1 MQYIEKFIAKL
12 EKTSKKNFMKTRL
25 HIFIILSLFISPFA
39 IYGADAFLFMGTGNS
54 ESPANLSDRSQW
66 TYLSTYDSGG
76 DDWNFRVFPVGT
88 DDRIP
93 TDKGDYASGAIG
105 ADQSQQITSSS
116 TVLLKRWVMGEPQSD
131 GSVSFG
137 TTVTEATTF
146 KFTESFTAGTMN
158 ARINNLMTIQFEDAE
173 NIDLNLSSL
182 TLYQIAHMYLKKT
195 TAGSVNINVG
205 GTITI
210 APPRNQGGVNLDLG
224 AYDGFI
230 DSISA
235 DSLNIRDVL
244 DISVNMYAYS
254 TDFAST
260 VMTNTNGDL
269 KMTLNVG
276 KLKTDGTA
284 IYSFGTTTKNDT
296 EVITVDF
303 GMLNTDEISAGEY
316 KIFWADELS
325 EGFADAGSLEDFD
338 LRTDVLDA
346 AEIDYDIAW
355 DGQNLILTVV
365 PEPSMVAAALGLLA
379 FAVAAVR
386 RRK

>member
-1 MQYIEKFIAKL
+1 
-12 EKTSKKNFMKTRL
+12 MKTKL
-25 HIFIILSLFISPFA
+25 YLFSILSLFISPFA

-54 ESPANLSDRSQW
+54 ENPANLSDRNQW
-66 TYLSTYDSGG
+66 KYLSTYDSGD

-93 TDKGDYASGAIG
+93 TDMGKYASGAIG

-116 TVLLKRWVMGEPQSD
+116 TVLLKRWVMGELQSD

-137 TTVTEATTF
+137 TTVTEATVF

-235 DSLNIRDVL
+235 ESLNIRDVL

-254 TDFAST
+254 TDFSST
-260 VMTNTNGDL
+260 VMTNTKGDL
-269 KMTLNVG
+269 KMTLHVG

-284 IYSFGTTTKNDT
+284 IYSFGTTKKNDT
-296 EVITVDF
+296 EKITVDF

-316 KIFWADELS
+316 KIFWADEWS

-338 LRTDVLDA
+338 LRTDILDA
-346 AEIDYDIAW
+346 YGINYDIAW

>member
-1 MQYIEKFIAKL
+1 
-12 EKTSKKNFMKTRL
+12 MKARL
-25 HIFIILSLFISPFA
+25 YLFSILSLFISPFA

-54 ESPANLSDRSQW
+54 ENPANLSDRSEW

-88 DDRIP
+88 DGRIP
-93 TDKGDYASGAIG
+93 TDKGNYASGAIG
-105 ADQSQQITSSS
+105 ADQSQPITSSS
-116 TVLLKRWVMGEPQSD
+116 TVLLKRWVVGEPQSD

-137 TTVTEATTF
+137 TTVTEATVF
-146 KFTESFTAGTMN
+146 KFTESFTAGAMN
-158 ARINNLMTIQFEDAE
+158 ARINDRMTIQFEDAE

-182 TLYQIAHMYLKKT
+182 TLSQIAHMYLKKT

-205 GTITI
+205 GTISI
-210 APPRNQGGVNLDLG
+210 NPPGNQKGVNLDLG

-260 VMTNTNGDL
+260 VMTNTKGDL

-284 IYSFGTTTKNDT
+284 IYSFGTAKKNDT

-316 KIFWADELS
+316 KIFWTDEWS

-338 LRTDVLDA
+338 LRTDILDA
-346 AEIDYDIAW
+346 AEVDYDIAW

-379 FAVAAVR
+379 FAAVAVR

>member
-1 MQYIEKFIAKL
+1 MRYIEKFIAKL
-12 EKTSKKNFMKTRL
+12 KKIPKKIFMKTRL
-25 HIFIILSLFISPFA
+25 HIFTLLSLFISPFA

-54 ESPANLSDRSQW
+54 GNPANLSDRSQW

-235 DSLNIRDVL
+235 GTLNIRDVL

-303 GMLNTDEISAGEY
+303 AMLNTDEISAGEY
-316 KIFWADELS
+316 KIFWADEWS

-338 LRTDVLDA
+338 LRTDILDA
-346 AEIDYDIAW
+346 YGVNYDIAW

>member
-1 MQYIEKFIAKL
+1 
-12 EKTSKKNFMKTRL
+12 MKTKL
-25 HIFIILSLFISPFA
+25 YLFSILSLFISPFA

-137 TTVTEATTF
+137 TTVTEATVF
-146 KFTESFTAGTMN
+146 KFTESFTAGAMN
-158 ARINNLMTIQFEDAE
+158 ARINNLMTIQFEDAK

-235 DSLNIRDVL
+235 ETLNIRDVL
-244 DISVNMYAYS
+244 DISVNMHAYS
-254 TDFAST
+254 TDFSST

-284 IYSFGTTTKNDT
+284 IYSFGTTKKNDT

-316 KIFWADELS
+316 KIFWADEWS

-338 LRTDVLDA
+338 LRTDILDA
-346 AEIDYDIAW
+346 YGINYDIAW

>member
-1 MQYIEKFIAKL
+1 MRYIEKFIAKL
-12 EKTSKKNFMKTRL
+12 KKIPKKIFMKTRL
-25 HIFIILSLFISPFA
+25 HIFTLLSLFISPFA

-182 TLYQIAHMYLKKT
+182 TLYQIAHMHIKKT

-235 DSLNIRDVL
+235 ETLNIRDVL

-284 IYSFGTTTKNDT
+284 IYSFGTTKKNDT

-316 KIFWADELS
+316 KIFWADEWS

-338 LRTDVLDA
+338 LRTDILDA
-346 AEIDYDIAW
+346 YGINYDIAW

>member
-1 MQYIEKFIAKL
+1 
-12 EKTSKKNFMKTRL
+12 
-25 HIFIILSLFISPFA
+25 
-39 IYGADAFLFMGTGNS
+39 MGTGN
-54 ESPANLSDRSQW
+54 PANLSDRSQW
-66 TYLSTYDSGG
+66 TYLSTHVSG
-76 DDWNFRVFPVGT
+76 DTWNFRVFPVGT

-93 TDKGDYASGAIG
+93 TDKGKYAGGAIG

-116 TVLLKRWVMGEPQSD
+116 TVLLKRWVMGEEQSD

-146 KFTESFTAGTMN
+146 KFTESFTAGAMN

-182 TLYQIAHMYLKKT
+182 TLSQIAHMYIKKT

-210 APPRNQGGVNLDLG
+210 TPPQQKGVNLDLG

-254 TDFAST
+254 TDFASA
-260 VMTNTNGDL
+260 VMTNTKGDL

-316 KIFWADELS
+316 KIFWADEWS

-338 LRTDVLDA
+338 LRTGVLDA
-346 AEIDYDIAW
+346 AEVDYDIAW

-379 FAVAAVR
+379 FAAIAVR

>member
-1 MQYIEKFIAKL
+1 MRYIEKFIAKL
-12 EKTSKKNFMKTRL
+12 EKTSRKNFMKTRL
-25 HIFIILSLFISPFA
+25 YLFSILSLFISPFA

-316 KIFWADELS
+316 KIFCADKWS

-338 LRTDVLDA
+338 LRTDILDA
-346 AEIDYDIAW
+346 YGVNYDIAW

>member
-1 MQYIEKFIAKL
+1 MRYIEKFIAKL
-12 EKTSKKNFMKTRL
+12 EKTSKKNFMKTKL
-25 HIFIILSLFISPFA
+25 YLFSILSLFISPFS

-54 ESPANLSDRSQW
+54 ENPANLSDRSQW

-88 DDRIP
+88 EGRVS
-93 TDKGDYASGAIG
+93 TDKGGCANGVIG

-116 TVLLKRWVMGEPQSD
+116 TVLLKRWVMGEEQSD

-137 TTVTEATTF
+137 TTVTEATVF
-146 KFTESFTAGTMN
+146 KFTESFTAGAMN

-182 TLYQIAHMYLKKT
+182 RLHEIAHICLKKT

-205 GTITI
+205 GTINITS
-210 APPRNQGGVNLDLG
+210 PGKQKGVTLDLG
-224 AYDGFI
+224 VYNGFI

-235 DSLNIRDVL
+235 ESLNIRDVL

-260 VMTNTNGDL
+260 VITNTKGDL

-284 IYSFGTTTKNDT
+284 IYSFGTTKKNDT

-316 KIFWADELS
+316 KIFWADEWS

-338 LRTDVLDA
+338 LRTDILDA
-346 AEIDYDIAW
+346 AEVDYDIAW

-379 FAVAAVR
+379 FAAVAIR

>member
-1 MQYIEKFIAKL
+1 
-12 EKTSKKNFMKTRL
+12 MKTRL
-25 HIFIILSLFISPFA
+25 YLFSILSLFISPFA

-54 ESPANLSDRSQW
+54 GNPANLSDRSQW

-93 TDKGDYASGAIG
+93 TDKGNYASGAIG

-116 TVLLKRWVMGEPQSD
+116 TVLLKRWVMGELQSD

-137 TTVTEATTF
+137 TTVTESTVF
-146 KFTESFTAGTMN
+146 KFTESFTAGAMN
-158 ARINNLMTIQFEDAE
+158 ARINNIMTIQFEDAE

-182 TLYQIAHMYLKKT
+182 TLSQIAHMYLKKT

-210 APPRNQGGVNLDLG
+210 TPPGNQKGVNLDLG

-235 DSLNIRDVL
+235 DTLNIRDVL

-260 VMTNTNGDL
+260 VMTNTKGDL

-316 KIFWADELS
+316 KIFWADEWS

-346 AEIDYDIAW
+346 AEVDYDIAW

-379 FAVAAVR
+379 FAAVAVR

>member
-1 MQYIEKFIAKL
+1 MRYIEKFIAKL
-12 EKTSKKNFMKTRL
+12 KKIPKKIFMKTRL

-54 ESPANLSDRSQW
+54 GNPANLSDRSQW

-235 DSLNIRDVL
+235 GTLNIRDVL

-316 KIFWADELS
+316 KIFWADEWS
-325 EGFADAGSLEDFD
+325 KGFADAGSLEDFD
-338 LRTDVLDA
+338 LRTDILDA
-346 AEIDYDIAW
+346 YGINYDIAW

>member
-1 MQYIEKFIAKL
+1 MRYIEKFIAKL
-12 EKTSKKNFMKTRL
+12 EKTSKKNFMKKRL

-39 IYGADAFLFMGTGNS
+39 IYGADAFLFMGTGN
-54 ESPANLSDRSQW
+54 PANLSDRSQW

-88 DDRIP
+88 ENRVS
-93 TDKGDYASGAIG
+93 TDKGGCANGVIG

-116 TVLLKRWVMGEPQSD
+116 TVLLKRWVMGELQSD

-137 TTVTEATTF
+137 TTVTESTVF
-146 KFTESFTAGTMN
+146 KFTESFTAGAMN

-182 TLYQIAHMYLKKT
+182 TLSQIAHMYIKKT

-210 APPRNQGGVNLDLG
+210 TPPQQGGVNLDLG

-235 DSLNIRDVL
+235 DTLNIRDVL

-260 VMTNTNGDL
+260 VMTNTKGDL

-284 IYSFGTTTKNDT
+284 IYSFGTTKKNDT

-303 GMLNTDEISAGEY
+303 GILNADNLSAGEY
-316 KIFWADELS
+316 KIFWADEWS

-338 LRTDVLDA
+338 LRTDILDA
-346 AEIDYDIAW
+346 YGVNYDIAW

-379 FAVAAVR
+379 FVAAAVR

>member
-1 MQYIEKFIAKL
+1 
-12 EKTSKKNFMKTRL
+12 MKTRL
-25 HIFIILSLFISPFA
+25 YLFSILSLFISPFA
-39 IYGADAFLFMGTGNS
+39 IYGADAFLFMGTGN
-54 ESPANLSDRSQW
+54 PANLSDRSQW

-93 TDKGDYASGAIG
+93 TDKGNYASGAIG

-116 TVLLKRWVMGEPQSD
+116 TVLLKRWVMGELQSD

-137 TTVTEATTF
+137 TTVTEATVF
-146 KFTESFTAGTMN
+146 KFTESFTAGAMN
-158 ARINNLMTIQFEDAE
+158 ARINNIMTIQFEDAE

-182 TLYQIAHMYLKKT
+182 TLSQIAHMYLKKT
-195 TAGSVNINVG
+195 NAGSVNINVG

-210 APPRNQGGVNLDLG
+210 TPPGNQKDVNLDLG

-235 DSLNIRDVL
+235 DTLNIRDVL

-260 VMTNTNGDL
+260 VMTNTKGDL

-284 IYSFGTTTKNDT
+284 IYSFGTTKKNDT

-316 KIFWADELS
+316 KIFWADEWS

-338 LRTDVLDA
+338 LRTDILDA
-346 AEIDYDIAW
+346 YGINYDIAW

-379 FAVAAVR
+379 FAAVAVR

>member
-1 MQYIEKFIAKL
+1 MRYIEKFIAKL

-25 HIFIILSLFISPFA
+25 YLFSILSLFISPFA

-54 ESPANLSDRSQW
+54 GNPANLSDRSQW

-137 TTVTEATTF
+137 TTVTEATVF

-235 DSLNIRDVL
+235 GTLNIRDVL

-316 KIFWADELS
+316 KIFWADEWS

-338 LRTDVLDA
+338 LRTDILDA

>member
-1 MQYIEKFIAKL
+1 MRYIEKIIAKL
-12 EKTSKKNFMKTRL
+12 EKTSKKNFMKTKL
-25 HIFIILSLFISPFA
+25 YLFSILSLFISPFA

-54 ESPANLSDRSQW
+54 ENPANLSDRSQW
-66 TYLSTYDSGG
+66 TYLSPYDSGG

-93 TDKGDYASGAIG
+93 TDKGNYASGAIG
-105 ADQSQQITSSS
+105 ADQSQPITSSS
-116 TVLLKRWVMGEPQSD
+116 TVLLKRWVMGELQSD

-137 TTVTEATTF
+137 TTVTEATVF
-146 KFTESFTAGTMN
+146 KFTESFTAGAMN
-158 ARINNLMTIQFEDAE
+158 ARINNAMTIQFEDAE

-182 TLYQIAHMYLKKT
+182 TLSQIAHMYLKKT
-195 TAGSVNINVG
+195 TAGCVNINVG
-205 GTITI
+205 GTISI
-210 APPRNQGGVNLDLG
+210 NPPGNQKSVNLDLG
-224 AYDGFI
+224 AYNGFI

-235 DSLNIRDVL
+235 ESLNIRDVL

-254 TDFAST
+254 TDFGST
-260 VMTNTNGDL
+260 VMKNTKGDL

-276 KLKTDGTA
+276 KLKTEGTA
-284 IYSFGTTTKNDT
+284 IYSFGTTKKNDT
-296 EVITVDF
+296 DVITVDF

-316 KIFWADELS
+316 KIFWADKWS

-338 LRTDVLDA
+338 LRMDILDA

>member
-1 MQYIEKFIAKL
+1 M
-12 EKTSKKNFMKTRL
+12 KKRL

-54 ESPANLSDRSQW
+54 ENPANLSDRSQW

-137 TTVTEATTF
+137 TTVTEATVF

-158 ARINNLMTIQFEDAE
+158 ARINDHMTIQFEDAE

-235 DSLNIRDVL
+235 ETLNIRDVL

-254 TDFAST
+254 TNFAST

-284 IYSFGTTTKNDT
+284 IYSFGTTKKNDT

-338 LRTDVLDA
+338 LRMDTFNS

>member
-1 MQYIEKFIAKL
+1 MRYIEKFIAKL
-12 EKTSKKNFMKTRL
+12 EKTSRKNFMKTRL
-25 HIFIILSLFISPFA
+25 YLFSILSLFISPFA

-54 ESPANLSDRSQW
+54 GNPANLSDRSQW

-93 TDKGDYASGAIG
+93 TDKGNYASGAIG
-105 ADQSQQITSSS
+105 ADQSQPITSSS
-116 TVLLKRWVMGEPQSD
+116 TVLLKRWVMGELQSD

-137 TTVTEATTF
+137 TTVTESTVF
-146 KFTESFTAGTMN
+146 KFTESFTAGAMN
-158 ARINNLMTIQFEDAE
+158 ARINNIMTIQFEDAE

-182 TLYQIAHMYLKKT
+182 TLSQIAHMYLKKT
-195 TAGSVNINVG
+195 TAGCVNINVG
-205 GTITI
+205 GTISIT
-210 APPRNQGGVNLDLG
+210 PPGNQKGVNLDLG
-224 AYDGFI
+224 AYNGFI

-235 DSLNIRDVL
+235 ESLNIRDVL

-254 TDFAST
+254 TDFGST
-260 VMTNTNGDL
+260 VMTNTKGDL

-284 IYSFGTTTKNDT
+284 IYSFGTTKKNDT

-316 KIFWADELS
+316 KIFWADEWS

-338 LRTDVLDA
+338 LRTDILDA
-346 AEIDYDIAW
+346 AEVDYDIAW

-379 FAVAAVR
+379 FAAVAVR

>member
-1 MQYIEKFIAKL
+1 MQYIEKIIAKL
-12 EKTSKKNFMKTRL
+12 EKTSKKNFMKKRL

-54 ESPANLSDRSQW
+54 ENPANLSDRSQW

-93 TDKGDYASGAIG
+93 TDKGKYASGAIG
-105 ADQSQQITSSS
+105 ADQSQPITSSS
-116 TVLLKRWVMGEPQSD
+116 TVLLKRWVMGELQSD

-137 TTVTEATTF
+137 TTVTESTVF
-146 KFTESFTAGTMN
+146 KFTESFTAGAMN
-158 ARINNLMTIQFEDAE
+158 ARINNIMTIQFEDAE

-182 TLYQIAHMYLKKT
+182 TLSQIAHMYLKKT
-195 TAGSVNINVG
+195 TAGCVNINVG
-205 GTITI
+205 GTISIT
-210 APPRNQGGVNLDLG
+210 PPGNQKGVNLDLG
-224 AYDGFI
+224 AYNGFI

-235 DSLNIRDVL
+235 ESLNIRDVL

-260 VMTNTNGDL
+260 VMTNTKGDM

-284 IYSFGTTTKNDT
+284 IYSFGTTKKNDT

-316 KIFWADELS
+316 KIFWADEWS

-338 LRTDVLDA
+338 LRMDTFNS

>member
-1 MQYIEKFIAKL
+1 MRYIEKFIAKL
-12 EKTSKKNFMKTRL
+12 EKTSKKNFMKKRL

-39 IYGADAFLFMGTGNS
+39 IYGADAFLFMGTGN
-54 ESPANLSDRSQW
+54 PANLSDRSQW

-88 DDRIP
+88 ENRVS
-93 TDKGDYASGAIG
+93 TDKGGCANGVIG

-116 TVLLKRWVMGEPQSD
+116 TVLLKRWVMGELQSD

-137 TTVTEATTF
+137 TTVTESTVF
-146 KFTESFTAGTMN
+146 KFTESFTAGAMN
-158 ARINNLMTIQFEDAE
+158 ARINNIMTIQFEDAE

-182 TLYQIAHMYLKKT
+182 TLSQIAHMYIKKT

-210 APPRNQGGVNLDLG
+210 TPPQQGGVNLDLG

-235 DSLNIRDVL
+235 DTLNIRDVL

-260 VMTNTNGDL
+260 VMTNTKGDL

-284 IYSFGTTTKNDT
+284 IYSFGTTKKNDT

-303 GMLNTDEISAGEY
+303 GILNADNLSAGEY
-316 KIFWADELS
+316 KIFWADEWS

-338 LRTDVLDA
+338 LRTDILDA
-346 AEIDYDIAW
+346 YGVNYDIAW

-379 FAVAAVR
+379 FAAVAVR